1 MCIWFSRHQRE
12 RGETASQGVADEKE
26 QNVTSN
32 CEFSVNFPILSY
44 LSTDI
49 FSKIYEGTPHK
60 SFQTR
65 ELLNCGSAILH
76 LTTDIFLPIE
86 RVGHKILPFGM
97 CMIVVLESGQK
108 AQIKVKYIYV

>member
-32 CEFSVNFPILSY
+32 CEFSVNSPILSY

-65 ELLNCGSAILH
+65 ELLNCGSTILH
-76 LTTDIFLPIE
+76 LTTDIFYENE
-86 RVGHKILPFGM
+86 RV
-97 CMIVVLESGQK
+97 
-108 AQIKVKYIYV
+108 